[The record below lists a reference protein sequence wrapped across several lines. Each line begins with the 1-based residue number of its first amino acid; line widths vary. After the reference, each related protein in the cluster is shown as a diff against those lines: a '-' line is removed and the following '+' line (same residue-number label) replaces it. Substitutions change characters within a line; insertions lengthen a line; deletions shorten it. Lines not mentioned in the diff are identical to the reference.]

1 MFRSILRC
9 AVAQHSR
16 VASASSTVRT
26 AARGLGS
33 TSRALAARNF
43 SAVAGSDV
51 EGCCANDA
59 VSFIKSNL
67 PENWTPHVGMILGSG
82 MGDVANA
89 IEVEKSF
96 CYSEIP
102 DFPVSSVSGH
112 HGKLILGK
120 LNGLNVACFQGRVH
134 LYEGI
139 EPAQLR
145 VPIYSLRLLG
155 CEQLL
160 VTTAVGSLMPGG
172 VMPGDLVAVNDHIN
186 LQAKS
191 PLIGAND
198 PIGPRF
204 VDMSNAYDYDLRRL
218 VQDIGRENNIR
229 IYEGTYAALL
239 GPTFE
244 TPAEIRMLRVLGADV
259 VGMSLVGEVALA
271 RHCGMKCVA
280 IAVVVNH
287 ASAFNDGMITH
298 DETLHYTA
306 QAADKVGT
314 VVKSYCAETLK
325 RKKNFWKT
333 I

>member
-9 AVAQHSR
+9 AAAQHSR
-16 VASASSTVRT
+16 IASACSTVRT
-26 AARGLGS
+26 APRGLGS
-33 TSRALAARNF
+33 ISRTLAARNF
-43 SAVAGSDV
+43 SEVAGADV

-82 MGDVANA
+82 MGDVADA

-172 VMPGDLVAVNDHIN
+172 VMPGDLVAVSDHIN

-204 VDMSNAYDYDLRRL
+204 VDMSNAYDLDLRRL

-287 ASAFNDGMITH
+287 ASAFNDGVSILPSLWPYLTQNLLF
-298 DETLHYTA
+298 ES
-306 QAADKVGT
+306 VCF
-314 VVKSYCAETLK
+314 KSLCD
-325 RKKNFWKT
+325 FS
-333 I
+333 